1 MGLKNSLGKLKL
13 CQKLCELVVGL
24 LYHSCL
30 NMGEKSVDEEQQI
43 FIKDDEE
50 VWIEAI
56 IVRKSKTEVI
66 CKIKNGDERIV
77 KMKEFRRDTLPYV
90 NSKMVADLVEMKYLH
105 EPGVL
110 TNLISRHEDGKPY
123 TRSRDVVI
131 SINPFRWLHHLYN
144 ERNQQIYAD
153 KLIWQIAEKDPR
165 QDLEPHIYEVS
176 ALAYAEMAFQGKNQS
191 IIITGESGSGK
202 TEAVKLMMHHL
213 ARIQLGPCHKKSI
226 QQSASTVAAVTGGN
240 SFSDV
245 VDRILYTNPLLEAF
259 GNASTA
265 QNENSSRFGK
275 HVQLQFDNSE
285 LSLEQSSIPGKS
297 VAGLVGSVCDVY
309 LLETSRV
316 CTHATN
322 ERTYHI
328 FYQLLAASDAQKSL
342 VWNGIVGKIA
352 DDFKYVGTPT
362 TNAIDGISDAIKY
375 SETLLALSRIG
386 IADGDTVMLMQT
398 ICIVLQLGNI
408 EFAAAY
414 DDRADVSTK
423 SEFSNLSDLIG
434 ISTDQLLPA
443 FTQRTMTT
451 RNETFN
457 VPLSLSSAMEARDA
471 LAKNIYLNAFT
482 WLVEALNSK
491 TRSTLNPMVNNDQHE
506 NGIIGLLDIFG
517 FESFTTNRFEQLC
530 INYANEKLQN
540 KALRD
545 IFSSVR
551 EEYEYEGLSLDL
563 VEVASNEQLLQL
575 LDGRCG
581 LIALLNEES
590 YLPKGSSKS
599 FTAKVI
605 EKFKSSSLITSPNNG
620 IYNQFGIVHYAG
632 TVMYNTDNFL
642 ISNQDTLPIDLKN
655 CICKCHNPIAAGS
668 QKLISF
674 EHNELELPTS
684 VDSTS
689 GSTSPSITSPSSIP
703 PLRSKLEH
711 VKRSNM
717 SIGRKWELEQDKF
730 KKRQRSIADIATNF
744 DSLNS
749 SSWKDLRMK
758 PSEKPSNAMT
768 TSNKRETIDTGS
780 SNRIADTVW
789 TKYRAQLNA
798 LMKTLGDTHSRYVR
812 CIKPNN
818 TMIPRKCD
826 RIMISKQLRYTGLVP
841 TIALSRA
848 MFTKSISNKLLLS
861 KFKLLWDVQKF
872 PSKAKRFDTIGAR
885 RKLDCEALLLC
896 LSMSHGS
903 DLTPSGVKELPYV
916 VGKTRSYFRQ
926 GVLEWLESTRMR
938 TLERI
943 ITIIQKNFRG
953 GLVRKRKAKMMLAA
967 STIQFWFRSIKKTLA
982 SLEIQRLYRG
992 YTKKKIFLA
1001 LKRSTLITQRFV
1013 RGFICRAKNRRY
1025 CNQQDPIPQINA
1037 ARREIEALLYHIYH
1051 LAAAHL
1057 TQCDRHELIKESL
1070 EDRLLMAES
1079 TNRAWAAHLIPLI
1092 HSRIKAHHSHLQD
1105 IRRFFPVTH
1114 HDALAQ

>member
-1 MGLKNSLGKLKL
+1 
-13 CQKLCELVVGL
+13 
-24 LYHSCL
+24 
-30 NMGEKSVDEEQQI
+30 MGEKRVDVEQQI

-50 VWIEAI
+50 AWIEAI

-66 CKIKNGDERIV
+66 CKIKNGDERTV
-77 KMKEFRRDTLPYV
+77 KMKDFRRAELPYV
-90 NSKMVADLVEMKYLH
+90 NSIMVADLVDMKYLH

-110 TNLISRHEDGKPY
+110 ANLISRHEDGKPY

-131 SINPFRWLHHLYN
+131 SINPCRWLHHLYC
-144 ERNQQIYAD
+144 ETNQQIYAD
-153 KLIWQIAEKDPR
+153 KLIWQIVERDPR

-176 ALAYAEMAFQGKNQS
+176 ALAYSEMAFQGKNQS

-213 ARIQLGPCHKKSI
+213 ARIQLGPYHKMSVY
-226 QQSASTVAAVTGGN
+226 QSSSTAATVTSRK

-245 VDRILYTNPLLEAF
+245 VDRILYTNPILEAF

-275 HVQLQFDNSE
+275 HVQLQFDNYE
-285 LSLEQSSIPGKS
+285 LLRQQSSIPGKS

-316 CTHATN
+316 CSHATN

-362 TNAIDGISDAIKY
+362 TNAIDGTSDKIKF
-375 SETLLALSRIG
+375 SETWLALSRIG
-386 IADGDTVMLMQT
+386 IADGDTVMLMQA

-408 EFAAAY
+408 EFAAY
-414 DDRADVSTK
+414 DDKADVSTK
-423 SEFSNLSDLIG
+423 LEFSNLSDLLG

-457 VPLSLSSAMEARDA
+457 VPLSLSSAIEARDA
-471 LAKNIYLNAFT
+471 MAKNIYLNAFT
-482 WLVEALNSK
+482 WLVETLNSK
-491 TRSTLNPMVNNDQHE
+491 TTSTLNSMENHDQHE

-545 IFSSVR
+545 IFSAVR
-551 EEYEYEGLSLDL
+551 EEYEYEGLSLDV

-590 YLPKGSSKS
+590 YLPKGNSKS

-605 EKFKSSSLITSPNNG
+605 EKFKSSSLITSPNSG

-632 TVMYNTDNFL
+632 TVTYTTDNFL
-642 ISNQDTLPIDLKN
+642 ISNQDTLPIDLKS
-655 CICKCHNPIAAGS
+655 CISKCHNPIAAGS
-668 QKLISF
+668 QKSISF
-674 EHNELELPTS
+674 EQNELGLPTS
-684 VDSTS
+684 VDSTRDIA
-689 GSTSPSITSPSSIP
+689 SPSILSPSSTP
-703 PLRSKLEH
+703 PLRSISEH
-711 VKRSNM
+711 VKRPNM

-730 KKRQRSIADIATNF
+730 KGRQRSIAEIATNF

-749 SSWKDLRMK
+749 NSWKDLRMK
-758 PSEKPSNAMT
+758 PTENPSNAMST
-768 TSNKRETIDTGS
+768 LNERQTIGTGS
-780 SNRIADTVW
+780 SNRIAGTVW

-798 LMKTLGDTHSRYVR
+798 LMKKLGETHSRYVR

-818 TMIPRKCD
+818 TMIPRVCD

-848 MFTKSISNKLLLS
+848 IFTKSISNKLLLS

-938 TLERI
+938 ELERFV
-943 ITIIQKNFRG
+943 TIIQKNFRG
-953 GLVRKRKAKMMLAA
+953 GLVRKRITRMILAA

-1001 LKRSTLITQRFV
+1001 LKKSTLITQRYV
-1013 RGFICRAKNRRY
+1013 RGFQCRAKNRRY
-1025 CNQQDPIPQINA
+1025 CHQQDPISKINA
-1037 ARREIEALLYHIYH
+1037 AHREIEAQLHHIYH

-1057 TQCDRHELIKESL
+1057 TQHDRHELINESL
-1070 EDRLLMAES
+1070 EDRLLMPES
-1079 TNRAWAAHLIPLI
+1079 TNRAWAAQLIPLI
-1092 HSRIKAHHSHLQD
+1092 HSRAKAHLTHSHLQD
-1105 IRRFFPVTH
+1105 IRRFSLLHITT
-1114 HDALAQ
+1114 L